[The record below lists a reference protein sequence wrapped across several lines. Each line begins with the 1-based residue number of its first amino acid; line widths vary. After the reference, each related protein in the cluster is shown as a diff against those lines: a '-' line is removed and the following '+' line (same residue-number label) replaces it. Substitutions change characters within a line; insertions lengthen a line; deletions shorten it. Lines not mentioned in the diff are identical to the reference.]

1 MKIID
6 TVPYFIRNYEPTLSF
21 LRTYYS
27 EYPDIF
33 KEYFSYH
40 CKNTEERHNQSLRKY
55 QEYFLTIKQVHK
67 NILPI
72 IKEINEEYFKLYQIS
87 FPIEVNLIVGGF
99 GSNAYTYRQIIPNI
113 TFSLEKLS
121 AEPDH
126 LRSIVAHEFGHA
138 AHNILSDEAGIDWTQ
153 VQWTSPLT
161 WLNQEGAATHFSRRT
176 VLNLHP
182 SIYFSYDDDGYEWLT
197 FSESNKKE
205 VKRAFAE
212 DYLNLTAE
220 LLFREWFSING
231 GVKFGYSRLGY
242 FIGDMFFQ
250 NQIRTLGEI
259 NAVTA
264 WKDKD
269 FEENVKLWLVQ
280 EYL

>member
-6 TVPYFIRNYEPTLSF
+6 TVSYFIRNYEPTISF

-27 EYPDIF
+27 QYPDIF

-40 CKNTEERHNQSLRKY
+40 CKDTEERHNQSLRKY
-55 QEYFLTIKQVHK
+55 QEYFQTIKQVHK
-67 NILPI
+67 NIVPI
-72 IKEINEEYFKLYQIS
+72 IKEINEEYYKLYQIS
-87 FPIEVNLIVGGF
+87 FPIEVSLIVGGF
-99 GSNAYTYRQIIPNI
+99 GSNAYTYRQVIPNI

-121 AEPDH
+121 PEPDH
-126 LRSIVAHEFGHA
+126 LRVIVAHEFGHA
-138 AHNILSDEAGIDWTQ
+138 AHNILSDRAGIDWTQ
-153 VQWTSPLT
+153 VQWNSPLT

-176 VLNLHP
+176 VANLHP

-205 VKRAFAE
+205 IKRAFAE

-231 GVKFGYSRLGY
+231 GGKFGYSRLGY

-250 NQIRTLGEI
+250 NQIRKLGEI

-264 WKDKD
+264 WKDKE
-269 FEENVKLWLVQ
+269 FESNVKLWLVQ
-280 EYL
+280 DSI

>member
-6 TVPYFIRNYEPTLSF
+6 TVPYFIRNYEPTISF

-27 EYPDIF
+27 QYPDIF

-40 CKNTEERHNQSLRKY
+40 CKDTEERHNKSLRKY
-55 QEYFLTIKQVHK
+55 QEYFQTIKQVHK

-99 GSNAYTYRQIIPNI
+99 GSNAYTYRQVIPNI
-113 TFSLEKLS
+113 TFSLEELS
-121 AEPDH
+121 PEPDH
-126 LRSIVAHEFGHA
+126 LRAIVAHEFGHA
-138 AHNILSDEAGIDWTQ
+138 AHNIISDEAGIDWTQ
-153 VQWTSPLT
+153 VQWNSPLT
-161 WLNQEGAATHFSRRT
+161 WLIQEGAATHFSRRT
-176 VLNLHP
+176 ALNLHP
-182 SIYFSYDDDGYEWLT
+182 SIYFSYDDEGYEWLT
-197 FSESNKKE
+197 FSKSNTKE
-205 VKRAFAE
+205 IKQAFAE
-212 DYLNLTAE
+212 DYSNLTPE

-231 GVKFGYSRLGY
+231 GEKFGHSRLGY

-250 NQIRTLGEI
+250 NQIRKLGEI

-264 WKDKD
+264 WKDIEFAD
-269 FEENVKLWLVQ
+269 NVKLWLVQ
-280 EYL
+280 EAI

>member
-6 TVPYFIRNYEPTLSF
+6 TVPYFFRNYEPTISF
-21 LRTYYS
+21 LRTYYN
-27 EYPDIF
+27 EYPDVF

-40 CKNTEERHNQSLRKY
+40 CKDTEERHNQSLKKY
-55 QEYFLTIKQVHK
+55 QEYFQTIKQVHK
-67 NILPI
+67 SIVPI
-72 IKEINEEYFKLYQIS
+72 IEEINEEFFKLYQIS
-87 FPIEVNLIVGGF
+87 FPIDVNLIVGGF
-99 GSNAYTYRQIIPNI
+99 GSNAYTYRQVIPNI

-121 AEPDH
+121 TEPNH
-126 LRSIVAHEFGHA
+126 LKAIVAHEFGHA

-197 FSESNKKE
+197 FSESNKRE

-231 GVKFGYSRLGY
+231 GGKFGYSRLGY

-250 NQIRTLGEI
+250 NQIRKLGEI

-280 EYL
+280 ESI